1 MRRLSVLVFACMAA
15 VACSQSEGETA
26 SIQGATAALGAD
38 SLTSIQFIGS
48 GQMFSVGQPPT
59 AMEPWPPVELRN
71 YTASVNYQAE
81 SMRLDLLRF
90 MGPAMPRGGG
100 APFTGEQ
107 TQVQVVSGDH
117 AWNVTPAGAAQ
128 PQPAAVIDRKLGI
141 WTTPHGFLKAAAAR
155 NASSRAIE
163 GGTEVTFTVDDRQ
176 VVGIINDENE
186 VERVQT
192 WFDNPVMGDMLVETE
207 YSDYRDF
214 NGVRF
219 PAQIRQTQGGHP
231 SFQLTI
237 SSVEVNPTVDIAVP
251 ENVLNAPPPGPQQA
265 TSERLAD
272 GVYWITGGSHH
283 SMAVDMGD
291 HVVVIEAPLT
301 EARSEAVI
309 AETKRIIPDKP
320 IRYVVNTHIHFDHSG
335 GLRTYVDEGATIV
348 THQANQAFY
357 ERAWAGRRELNPDRT
372 ARSGRTAT
380 FQGVTD
386 GSTLEGTNKR
396 TIVLYVVEGNP
407 HNEETLIAWLPNER
421 ILFQADMMN
430 PPAEG
435 AEVPPPTPAITSF
448 YENVVERL
456 KLQPRQIVG
465 GHGNRVGTMADLNRV
480 AGRGTS

>member
-1 MRRLSVLVFACMAA
+1 MRRLSVLVLAGMAA
-15 VACSQSEGETA
+15 AACSQGETA
-26 SIQGATAALGAD
+26 SIQSASAALGAD
-38 SLTSIQFIGS
+38 TLTSIQFSGT

-71 YTASVNYQAE
+71 YTASVDYQTE
-81 SMRLDLLRF
+81 TMRLDLLRF
-90 MGPAMPRGGG
+90 MGPVMPRGGG

-107 TQVQVVSGDH
+107 PQVQIVSGTH

-128 PQPAAVIDRKLGI
+128 PQPAAVVDRRLGI

-155 NASSRAIE
+155 NATSRPIE
-163 GGTEVTFTVDDRQ
+163 GGSEVSFTVENRE
-176 VVGIINDENE
+176 VVGIINDQDE

-231 SFQLTI
+231 AFQLTI
-237 SSVEVNPTVDIAVP
+237 SSVEANPSVDIAVP
-251 ENVLNAPPPGPQQA
+251 ENVLNAAPPGPQQA

-272 GVYWITGGSHH
+272 GVFWITGGSHH

-291 HVVVIEAPLT
+291 HVVVIEAPLN

-309 AETKRIIPDKP
+309 AETKRVIPDKP
-320 IRYVVNTHIHFDHSG
+320 IQYVVNTHLHFDHSG
-335 GLRTYVDEGATIV
+335 GLRTFVDEGATVV

-357 ERAWAGRRELNPDRT
+357 ERAWAGQRQINPDRL
-372 ARSGRTAT
+372 ARSGRAAT

-386 GSTLEGTNKR
+386 GSTLEGTTKR
-396 TIVLYVVEGNP
+396 TIVLHVVEGSP

-421 ILFQADMMN
+421 ILFQADQMN

-435 AEVPPPTPAITSF
+435 AQVPPPTPAITSF
-448 YENVVERL
+448 YESVVERL
-456 KLQPRQIVG
+456 KLQPQQIVG
-465 GHGNRVGTMADLNRV
+465 GHGNRIGTTADLNRV